1 MLQKPD
7 TNSVQGQLGLAS
19 QEEVRDIVCGKVKI
33 PAERFNYTADK
44 LTTNTGFLTEDQK
57 SLIAQSLNQKWVVPE
72 FKVKNFI
79 GNAQITPYA
88 KIKQYL
94 LELNTREAAVE
105 NMEYEVQKIFFEIEV
120 QEELKA
126 ETESPAQKKLHDLE
140 IVKLQRL
147 QHKSIIRL
155 RDAYVERDMYLKLIE
170 EFNSTPEA
178 YLEDGRRIMDL
189 INDPVEAEKLEKHY
203 WTLRLAKQTALD
215 MIAYGRAGVGNM
227 EAVSMLETDQQY
239 EVMQIACDYFV
250 RNEMRTNSLLSN
262 INENIQK
269 LGSSAPVTELSRQLY
284 LTQEGT
290 QNVSTIQ
297 ISK

>member
-1 MLQKPD
+1 M
-7 TNSVQGQLGLAS
+7 
-19 QEEVRDIVCGKVKI
+19 CGKVRI
-33 PAERFNYTADK
+33 PAEKFNYTADK
-44 LTTNTGFLTEDQK
+44 LTTNTKFLTDDHK
-57 SLIAQSLNQKWVVPE
+57 ALIAQSLNQKWVVPE

-105 NMEYEVQKIFFEIEV
+105 NMEYEVQKISFEIEV

-126 ETESPAQKKLHDLE
+126 ETPSPAQKKLHDLE
-140 IVKLQRL
+140 IIKLERLQR
-147 QHKSIIRL
+147 KSIVRL
-155 RDAYVERDMYLKLIE
+155 RDSYVERDMYLKLID
-170 EFNSTPEA
+170 EFNQTPEA

-189 INDPVEAEKLEKHY
+189 IDDPIEAEKLEKHY

-269 LGSSAPVTELSRQLY
+269 LGPSAPVTELSKQLY

-290 QNVSTIQ
+290 ENVSTFQ

>member
-1 MLQKPD
+1 M
-7 TNSVQGQLGLAS
+7 
-19 QEEVRDIVCGKVKI
+19 CGKVRI
-33 PAERFNYTADK
+33 PADKFNYTGSA
-44 LTTNTGFLTEDQK
+44 LTTNTTFVSPEHK
-57 SLIAQSLNQKWVVPE
+57 ELIAKSLNQKWVVPE

-94 LELNTREAAVE
+94 LELNTRESAVE
-105 NMEYEVQKIFFEIEV
+105 NMEYEVQKIAFEIEV
-120 QEELKA
+120 QDELKL
-126 ETESPAQKKLHDLE
+126 ETSSAAQKKLHDLE

-147 QHKSIIRL
+147 QRKSIVRL
-155 RDAYVERDMYLKLIE
+155 RDAYIERDMYLKLID
-170 EFNSTPEA
+170 EFNSSPEG

-189 INDPVEAEKLEKHY
+189 IDDPAEVEKLEHHY
-203 WTLRLAKQTALD
+203 WTMRLAKQTALD

-227 EAVSMLETDQQY
+227 EAVSMLETSQQY

-269 LGSSAPVTELSRQLY
+269 LGPAAPVTELSKQLY
-284 LTQEGT
+284 LQNQGT
-290 QNVSTIQ
+290 ENVSSIQ

>member
-1 MLQKPD
+1 M
-7 TNSVQGQLGLAS
+7 
-19 QEEVRDIVCGKVKI
+19 CGKVKI

-44 LTTNTGFLTEDQK
+44 LTTNTGFLTEHQK
-57 SLIAQSLNQKWVVPE
+57 NLIAQSLNQKWVVPE

-140 IVKLQRL
+140 IVKLQRM

-155 RDAYVERDMYLKLIE
+155 RDAYVERDMYLKLID
-170 EFNSTPEA
+170 EFNATPEA

-189 INDPVEAEKLEKHY
+189 ISDPEEAEKLERHY

-269 LGSSAPVTELSRQLY
+269 LGPAAPVTELSKQLY

-290 QNVSTIQ
+290 EDVPTIQ

>member
-1 MLQKPD
+1 
-7 TNSVQGQLGLAS
+7 
-19 QEEVRDIVCGKVKI
+19 VCGKVRI
-33 PAERFNYTADK
+33 PADK
-44 LTTNTGFLTEDQK
+44 FSYSAKGLTTNTAFLTEEQRQ
-57 SLIAQSLNQKWVVPE
+57 LIAQSLNQKWVIPE

-94 LELNTREAAVE
+94 LELNTRESAVE
-105 NMEYEVQKIFFEIEV
+105 AMEYEVQKIAFEIEI
-120 QEELKA
+120 QQELKA
-126 ETESPAQKKLHDLE
+126 ETPSPAQKKLHDLE
-140 IVKLQRL
+140 IIKLERVQR
-147 QHKSIIRL
+147 KSLVRL
-155 RDAYVERDMYLKLIE
+155 RDSYIERDLYLKLIE
-170 EFNSTPEA
+170 EFNNTPEG
-178 YLEDGRRIMDL
+178 YDEQGRRLMDL
-189 INDPVEAEKLEKHY
+189 IDIPEEAEKLERHY

-262 INENIQK
+262 INENIQT
-269 LGSSAPVTELSRQLY
+269 LGAAAPVTELSKQLY
-284 LTQEGT
+284 LQSEGN
-290 QNVSTIQ
+290 QDVPTIQ

>member
-1 MLQKPD
+1 M
-7 TNSVQGQLGLAS
+7 S
-19 QEEVRDIVCGKVKI
+19 QEEVRDIVCGKVRI
-33 PAERFNYTADK
+33 PADK
-44 LTTNTGFLTEDQK
+44 FSYSAKGLTTNTAFLTEEQRQ
-57 SLIAQSLNQKWVVPE
+57 LIAQSLNQKWVIPE

-94 LELNTREAAVE
+94 LELNTRESAVE
-105 NMEYEVQKIFFEIEV
+105 AMEYEVQKIAFEIEI
-120 QEELKA
+120 QQELKA
-126 ETESPAQKKLHDLE
+126 ETPSPAQKKLHDLE
-140 IVKLQRL
+140 IIKLERVQR
-147 QHKSIIRL
+147 KSLVRL
-155 RDAYVERDMYLKLIE
+155 RDSYIERDLYLKLIE
-170 EFNSTPEA
+170 EFNNTPEG
-178 YLEDGRRIMDL
+178 YDEQGRRLMDL
-189 INDPVEAEKLEKHY
+189 IDIPEEAEKLERHY

-262 INENIQK
+262 INENIQT
-269 LGSSAPVTELSRQLY
+269 LGAAAPVTELSKQLY
-284 LTQEGT
+284 LQSEGN
-290 QNVSTIQ
+290 QDVPTIQ

>member
-1 MLQKPD
+1 
-7 TNSVQGQLGLAS
+7 VF
-19 QEEVRDIVCGKVKI
+19 QEAARDIVCGKVSI
-33 PAERFNYTADK
+33 PSDKFNYSANA
-44 LTTNTGFLTEDQK
+44 LTTNTAFLTEEQRQ
-57 SLIAQSLNQKWVVPE
+57 LIAQSLNQKWVIPE

-94 LELNTREAAVE
+94 LELNTRESAVE
-105 NMEYEVQKIFFEIEV
+105 AMEYEVQKIAFEIEI
-120 QEELKA
+120 QQELKA
-126 ETESPAQKKLHDLE
+126 ETSSPAQKKLHDLE
-140 IVKLQRL
+140 IVKLERVQR
-147 QHKSIIRL
+147 KSIVRL
-155 RDAYVERDMYLKLIE
+155 RDSYIERDMYLKLIE
-170 EFNSTPEA
+170 EFNNTPEA
-178 YLEDGRRIMDL
+178 YTEDGRRLMDL
-189 INDPVEAEKLEKHY
+189 IDIPEEAEKLERHY

-269 LGSSAPVTELSRQLY
+269 LGATAPVTELSRQLY
-284 LTQEGT
+284 LQNEGDKH
-290 QNVSTIQ
+290 VPTIQ